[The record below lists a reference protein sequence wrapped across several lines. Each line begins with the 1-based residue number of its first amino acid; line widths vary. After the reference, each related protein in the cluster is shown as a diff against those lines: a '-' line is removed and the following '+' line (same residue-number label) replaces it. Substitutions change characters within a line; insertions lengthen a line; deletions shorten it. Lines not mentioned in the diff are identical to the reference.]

1 MPKTIC
7 FLILHRVVL
16 WCFRCTSDAVLL
28 RETPLKS
35 QIALISLARKQKE
48 GGGNTSHTPAA
59 FSRQCRSRYPC
70 TALHGK
76 LYQGLMLPHVPV
88 PLWGLAARE
97 TNHHPDTGSHMHL
110 SAGQGRDSAQVLY
123 KALLSCYQ
131 ICRDQV
137 KLSDF
142 VTGFTALHKAPEIL
156 LLSSVTMEKKHLS
169 AYITINSFKYS
180 QNKLPESC
188 CYGFP
193 EGEGVWN
200 HRGAPRRCLQRHQP
214 RGRTG
219 PHGAPCCCWGRCS
232 ALTFGPDLPSI
243 HRNPDQDARDARF
256 ILRDKLEKTKEN
268 RYSP

>member
-1 MPKTIC
+1 MPKTIY

-59 FSRQCRSRYPC
+59 LLKAMPISVSMHC
-70 TALHGK
+70 TAWKALPRADAPTCACPAMGSGS
-76 LYQGLMLPHVPV
+76 QGDKPPPRH
-88 PLWGLAARE
+88 RF
-97 TNHHPDTGSHMHL
+97 MHL

-123 KALLSCYQ
+123 KALLSSYQ